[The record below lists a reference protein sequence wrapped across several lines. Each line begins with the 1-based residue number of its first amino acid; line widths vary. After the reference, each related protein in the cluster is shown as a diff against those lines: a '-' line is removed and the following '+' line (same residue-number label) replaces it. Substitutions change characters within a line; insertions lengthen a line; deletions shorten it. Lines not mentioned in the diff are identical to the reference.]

1 MGADIIVFFTLGE
14 DEEEPFPHRHSL
26 PAFRA
31 EELGCFKVI
40 VLALGWSA
48 TLPHRFVLSAL
59 RPNCS
64 LSLFTAV

>member
-1 MGADIIVFFTLGE
+1 MLFTLWE
-14 DEEEPFPHRHSL
+14 YEEKPFSHRHSL
-26 PAFRA
+26 PALGA
-31 EELGCFKVI
+31 EELGCFEVI